1 MHVGGA
7 GSKPW
12 GVGIENMQRG
22 LVQGIRTGSWYL
34 ERFSGL
40 AYIRVYDPFILISLI
55 HFSLFSLPLSKT
67 LSLSLCKTRPEG
79 LLPRRGSGSWPAKG
93 DGATGRN
100 PETYIFF
107 YFFVLSGPK
116 PYPLSNFLLKIHRRV
131 F

>member
-34 ERFSGL
+34 ERVSGL

-55 HFSLFSLPLSKT
+55 HFSLYLIPSPFSLNSGHGGRLPSPAVLMRPARRLADLGGGATAPERKLSPFLFFSLFST
-67 LSLSLCKTRPEG
+67 RLSLFPIL
-79 LLPRRGSGSWPAKG
+79 
-93 DGATGRN
+93 
-100 PETYIFF
+100 F
-107 YFFVLSGPK
+107 
-116 PYPLSNFLLKIHRRV
+116 
-131 F
+131 